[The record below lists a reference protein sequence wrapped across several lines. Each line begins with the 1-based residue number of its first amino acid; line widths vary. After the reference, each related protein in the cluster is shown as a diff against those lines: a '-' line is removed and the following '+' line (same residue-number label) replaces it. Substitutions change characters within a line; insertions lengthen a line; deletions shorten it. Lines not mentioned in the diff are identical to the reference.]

1 MKLLFFGLTKESMLE
16 FIKSFLYAFK
26 GIRASLVEQRNL
38 KVQCLVALIT
48 IGAGFYYGISAVEW
62 CLVLMMIGLVTG
74 LELVNTAIEDI
85 VNLVTTEWKPLAGKV
100 KDIAAGA
107 VLVVSIIA
115 VVVGMI
121 IFKKYVLP

>member
-1 MKLLFFGLTKESMLE
+1 MELLFFGLIKESMLE
-16 FIKSFLYAFK
+16 FIKSFFYAFK

-38 KVQCLVALIT
+38 KVQSLVALIT

-62 CLVLMMIGLVTG
+62 CLVLMMIGIVIG
-74 LELVNTAIEDI
+74 LELVNTAIEDL

-115 VVVGMI
+115 VVVGVI